1 MAVLGAQT
9 AHASVIQLQP
19 NNIGLVGYWS
29 FNEGT
34 STIAHDFSG
43 NGNTGTLSG
52 STLPAWTSG
61 KLGYGLT
68 FNNSPSY
75 VSVADASSL
84 EPAAITVAAW
94 VNPSSLPDWATV
106 AMKTTSDS
114 WNDGFGLAH
123 YQGGNG
129 INFFINNY
137 STNEASGTLSL
148 NTWSYVVG
156 TYDGSNIKLYING
169 VLVSSAAYSTLI
181 NNSSNVLRIG
191 SGTNNTGA
199 AYPWIGALDEVRIYN
214 RALTATEVAGL
225 YQSGLA
231 KINVSQSPG
240 TLANGLVGWW
250 TMDGADTVWS
260 SATAGSEMDRSGNGN
275 TGTLTN
281 MNRSTS
287 PVLGKI
293 GQALQF
299 DGSSSYIATNRQS
312 TNFISASTGS
322 ISVWVKPMGSSPS
335 VSNAYNGLA
344 VVSDADGIPH
354 GTCWGDY
361 GIFRANISSTDAIW
375 AENYD
380 GSEEKIAIPYANNAW
395 VHIVWVHSGGVLYA
409 YKNGTLVS
417 SVAAGNS
424 LLSTCY
430 LFIGT
435 AGTSQYFNGSIDDVR
450 IYNRA
455 LSASEVQQLY
465 NLGAGTHVNTS
476 SANLQ
481 QSSSLANGLVG
492 YWTFDGP
499 TISGTT
505 VKDLSG
511 QGNNGTNNGA
521 MPTIGKLGQAL
532 QFNGSSN
539 YINLGTGSQYNF
551 PDTTFTVSAWIR
563 TSANSVWQV
572 FAANNYAAGGGM
584 ECFNI

>member
-1 MAVLGAQT
+1 
-9 AHASVIQLQP
+9 
-19 NNIGLVGYWS
+19 
-29 FNEGT
+29 
-34 STIAHDFSG
+34 
-43 NGNTGTLSG
+43 
-52 STLPAWTSG
+52 
-61 KLGYGLT
+61 
-68 FNNSPSY
+68 
-75 VSVADASSL
+75 
-84 EPAAITVAAW
+84 
-94 VNPSSLPDWATV
+94 
-106 AMKTTSDS
+106 
-114 WNDGFGLAH
+114 
-123 YQGGNG
+123 
-129 INFFINNY
+129 
-137 STNEASGTLSL
+137 
-148 NTWSYVVG
+148 
-156 TYDGSNIKLYING
+156 
-169 VLVSSAAYSTLI
+169 
-181 NNSSNVLRIG
+181 
-191 SGTNNTGA
+191 
-199 AYPWIGALDEVRIYN
+199 
-214 RALTATEVAGL
+214 
-225 YQSGLA
+225 
-231 KINVSQSPG
+231 
-240 TLANGLVGWW
+240 
-250 TMDGADTVWS
+250 
-260 SATAGSEMDRSGNGN
+260 
-275 TGTLTN
+275 
-281 MNRSTS
+281 
-287 PVLGKI
+287 
-293 GQALQF
+293 
-299 DGSSSYIATNRQS
+299 
-312 TNFISASTGS
+312 
-322 ISVWVKPMGSSPS
+322 
-335 VSNAYNGLA
+335 
-344 VVSDADGIPH
+344 
-354 GTCWGDY
+354 
-361 GIFRANISSTDAIW
+361 
-375 AENYD
+375 
-380 GSEEKIAIPYANNAW
+380 
-395 VHIVWVHSGGVLYA
+395 VLYA